1 MAGRRLERAI
11 KNRAHALAARLVA
24 TPHGVAIP
32 ARVQRILV
40 TKQHNQ
46 MGDFILASPLFA
58 NLARAFPGAAIDYLA
73 SPVQAEV
80 AGLVP
85 EIRRVW
91 LLEGRGIVGRG
102 RRVLSLVRSLRQE
115 RYDLAL
121 CIVTVS
127 YSTTSALLLSLSS
140 ARFRVAGRIAQSPR
154 GRSLFHREIAI
165 PEGFHETDRALAHLA
180 ALGIA
185 PGQRTAR
192 LVATREE
199 IETAGYLL
207 AALGWREGDVLV
219 GIHPGAGKA
228 PNRWP
233 AAHFGEIA
241 RRLLAREGVRVLLFA
256 GPKEEPLLDAMDVPP
271 GRRVARMTGLSL
283 RQVAGLA
290 SRLTLYL
297 GNDTGTLHLAAALG
311 VPTLGLYGPTDPAI
325 WAPVSP
331 VGHTIRAPGHDLA
344 RLHPDTVDS
353 LLETM
358 LVKLYS
364 ES

>member
-1 MAGRRLERAI
+1 MAGSRLERAI
-11 KNRAHALAARLVA
+11 KSRAHALASRLLA
-24 TPHGVAIP
+24 APRGVAIP

-58 NLARAFPGAAIDYLA
+58 NLARAFPGATIDYLA

-91 LLEGRGIVGRG
+91 LLEGRGIFGRG
-102 RRVLSLVRSLRQE
+102 RRVVSLVRSLRQE

-121 CIVTVS
+121 SVVTVS
-127 YSTTSALLLSLSS
+127 YSTTSALLLALSG
-140 ARFRVAGRIAQSPR
+140 ARFRVAGRIAASPG
-154 GRSLFHREIAI
+154 GRSLFHREIGI

-180 ALGIA
+180 ALGLA
-185 PGQRTAR
+185 PGVRAPR

-199 IETAGYLL
+199 IETGRLL
-207 AALGWREGDVLV
+207 LGALGWSDGDLLV

-233 AAHFGEIA
+233 APYFGEAA
-241 RRLLAREGVRVLLFA
+241 RRLLTREGIRILLFA
-256 GPKEEPLLDAMDVPP
+256 GPKEEPLLDAMGLPAGP
-271 GRRVARMTGLSL
+271 RIARMTGLSL
-283 RQVAGLA
+283 RQVAGLM

-311 VPTLGLYGPTDPAI
+311 VPTIGLYGPTDPAV
-325 WAPVSP
+325 WAPVTP
-331 VGHTIRAPGHDLA
+331 LGRTVRAPNEDLA
-344 RLHPDTVDS
+344 RLEPAAVEAQI
-353 LLETM
+353 ETM